1 MIKYDRTFNFNTID
15 QKVID
20 YVNEIKKNNPGI
32 TILINIPNTK
42 GISSELLKGL
52 DSKVCIR
59 IAGGND
65 NDRLEKRKNVV
76 FNNGETAE
84 EYYWDAVIYTRNET
98 IKIIEELEKVE
109 KTLDSNYSETE
120 KSVYFYEKLKESI
133 IYDPKF
139 KQKPSK
145 DTRSLRG
152 LITKQTVCVG
162 YSMIYKELCD
172 RNDVPCHYVEG
183 KGHAWNIICT
193 DGEYHG
199 IDLTWDAGAYN
210 RGNTKARNYL
220 GNVDE
225 FIRRHQ
231 PYSYEPIQDYV
242 NILKPIDSTL
252 IKNVVKNIGNERDF
266 STTVFQGVRKDGTK
280 YLVTQVGTNK
290 INGVDYFRYLYTDIL
305 ENGKESSPVVLYS
318 EANIAKL
325 VHAINF
331 KERVPDGYEEAIDN
345 VLFSTQNINNSIQE
359 GTFYIGSTRKAA
371 PEKGFVEKVS
381 DINKPAE
388 KKDLFRYPTKQ
399 FTRSDG
405 TQIVVQ
411 QMLDKPKE
419 TSGVKVMKYDCFEI
433 LKDENGKTFV
443 RENAIWSE
451 RNLFKD
457 NRQEMVDTLLSR
469 DNLGNCASHTNG
481 YLGYYGADNK
491 KHYNP
496 DLLDAFQR
504 KSNGE
509 AIFTVSTEDKSKE
522 NKEEVSFPTFEELHE
537 LANKYA
543 LDFES
548 ANDLKVTDVQTGQR
562 ITDPKIVEEAA
573 FANVWLYSAGVKW
586 SSDDKRPGEFYAFND
601 GAEEIYNYVTKKV
614 SYDLQNTGNIDTI
627 DLLKNAELFKYKYS
641 QEIVVNLFRS
651 VEQTKLLDNYFRKKS
666 SSKLSAS
673 HQPETLYTLSY
684 AGELLARQNMSE
696 SSAKNM

>member
-15 QKVID
+15 QQVID
-20 YVNEIKKNNPGI
+20 YVNEIKKNNPGT

-42 GISSELLKGL
+42 GISSEMLKGL
-52 DSKVCIR
+52 NSKVAIR
-59 IAGGND
+59 IAGGYD
-65 NDRLEKRKNVV
+65 NDRVEKNKNNRYVG
-76 FNNGETAE
+76 GETG
-84 EYYWDAVIYTRNET
+84 EYYWDSVIYTRNET

-109 KTLDSNYSETE
+109 KTVDANYSETE
-120 KSVYFYEKLKESI
+120 KAVYFYEKLKASI
-133 IYDPKF
+133 IYDPKNE
-139 KQKPSK
+139 QKSSN
-145 DTRSLRG
+145 DIRSLRG
-152 LITKQTVCVG
+152 LITKQTVCAG

-172 RNDVPCHYVEG
+172 RNNVPCYYAEG
-183 KGHAWNIICT
+183 PGHAWNIIHT

-220 GNVDE
+220 GNVDG
-225 FIRRHQ
+225 FIKSHQ
-231 PYSYEPIQDYV
+231 PLPYEPVQDYA
-242 NILKPIDSTL
+242 NTLKPIDSSL
-252 IKNVVKNIGNERDF
+252 IKNVVKNMGNERDF
-266 STTVFQGVRKDGTK
+266 STTVFRGVRKDGTK

-290 INGVDYFRYLYTDIL
+290 INGVDYFRYLYADIS

-331 KERVPDGYEEAIDN
+331 KEKVPNGYEEAIDN
-345 VLFSTQNINNSIQE
+345 VLFSTQNIHNSIQE
-359 GTFYIGSTRKAA
+359 GTSYIGSTRKAP

-381 DINKPAE
+381 DINKPVE

-405 TQIVVQ
+405 TKIVVQ

-419 TSGVKVMKYDCFEI
+419 ASGIKVMRYDCFEI
-433 LKDENGKTFV
+433 MKDENGKTFV
-443 RENAIWSE
+443 RENTIWSE

-457 NRQEMVDTLLSR
+457 NRQEMIDTLLSR
-469 DNLGNCASHTNG
+469 DNLGNCASNTNG

-496 DLLDAFQR
+496 DLLDSFQR

-509 AIFTVSTEDKSKE
+509 AIFTTPTEEKSKE
-522 NKEEVSFPTFEELHE
+522 NKEEVSFPSFEELHK

-543 LDFES
+543 LNFES
-548 ANDLKVTDVQTGQR
+548 ADDLKVTDVQTGQR

-573 FANVWLYSAGVKW
+573 FANVWLYSAGIKW
-586 SSDDKRPGEFYAFND
+586 SSNDKRPGEFYAFND
-601 GAEEIYNYVTKKV
+601 SAEEIYNYVTKKA
-614 SYDLQNTGNIDTI
+614 SYDLKTTGNIDTI
-627 DLLKNAELFKYKYS
+627 DLLKNAELFSYKHA
-641 QEIVVNLFRS
+641 QEIVVNFFRS
-651 VEQTKLLDNYFRKKS
+651 VEQTRLLDNYFRKKL
-666 SSKLSAS
+666 SSKLPAS

-684 AGELLARQNMSE
+684 AGELLARQNASE
-696 SSAKNM
+696 SNMRSM